1 MTAADTE
8 RMRAGFR
15 GFLGGGQRLDSA
27 ARARITQFNNDQPY
41 LLRNAGALGILLDAG
56 KEQDLLNM
64 SGSPTRVLP
73 LPELVV
79 AHEDYA
85 LLDRLLQ
92 AGITPRLEA
101 NVQHTLSMKDS
112 VPQWNTVAEI
122 KGTEQPGQVVIVGAH
137 LDSWDLGTGA
147 TENGTRSKAAPQAAR
162 HLPQAGGGV
171 NAPTPIQL

>member
-85 LLDRLLQ
+85 LLDRLLHP
-92 AGITPRLEA
+92 AASPLPRLNGHE
-101 NVQHTLSMKDS
+101 H
-112 VPQWNTVAEI
+112 VAT
-122 KGTEQPGQVVIVGAH
+122 KT
-137 LDSWDLGTGA
+137 
-147 TENGTRSKAAPQAAR
+147 
-162 HLPQAGGGV
+162 
-171 NAPTPIQL
+171 